1 MVAYYCHLHARY
13 INMFTPGTSNS
24 STQEF
29 IVRVPKDRR
38 KKYKM
43 MKFSTGNDVD
53 FVKMSQTPIRME
65 RENNLKEFKSA
76 YDIDVLPKFG
86 AGSEYGR
93 EQKEEARRK
102 KYGIISRKYNPDD
115 QPWILK
121 IGKNKDMKKM
131 KGVREGGITEN
142 TSYYIFTQCA
152 DGAFEAFPVEEWY
165 TFSPM
170 IKYKYL
176 NSEEAEEEFSRRDKT
191 LNLFSV
197 MVRNRVRNEEDEGN
211 PDEEDKVKA
220 KTKKSKKKEKSEFLI
235 TEDEEWANYSDDG
248 NEDEDEGEGAD
259 EEEQGIDQTLRDSKS
274 KKKGKNKGKGKRN
287 AKHNSDD
294 EAVEESDE
302 GDFDDREVDYIT
314 DSSSDDD
321 MEDREKKDVY
331 EEKGVDEERGLRKL
345 IDSEDEESEE
355 EEDKKSEKAEEEEE
369 DGKAKKEKKKDDGSD
384 SSSSSSSESDSDIEK
399 EENLASVIFMQKGK
413 KEHSSPV
420 PRSATP
426 SSVDGEDKK
435 ASKRKLES
443 EDVSSKKSRT
453 ESPGASSKTSSA
465 GITEEAIR
473 RYLMRK
479 PMTAKELLKKFK
491 SKKVNMSKEEM
502 TRTLTKYLK
511 KIQPERK
518 TINKNMY
525 FSIKKE

>member
-1 MVAYYCHLHARY
+1 MATSSTASQ
-13 INMFTPGTSNS
+13 PGSSNS
-24 STQEF
+24 TTQEF
-29 IVRVPKDRR
+29 IVRVPKDR
-38 KKYKM
+38 KKKFKM

-65 RENNLKEFKSA
+65 RENNLKQFKSA
-76 YDIDVLPKFG
+76 YDIDVAPKFG

-102 KYGIISRKYNPDD
+102 KYGIVSRKYKPED

-121 IGKNKDMKKM
+121 IGKNKEMKKM
-131 KGVREGGITEN
+131 KGVREGTITEN

-165 TFSPM
+165 TFSPV

-197 MVRNRVRNEEDEGN
+197 MVRNRVRNEDDETN
-211 PDEEDKVKA
+211 PDEEEKVKT

-235 TEDEEWANYSDDG
+235 TEDEEWANFSDDG
-248 NEDEDEGEGAD
+248 NEDEEDGEGP
-259 EEEQGIDQTLRDSKS
+259 EEEDDDDPKS
-274 KKKGKNKGKGKRN
+274 KKKGKKHAKGKRN

-302 GDFDDREVDYIT
+302 GDFDDKEVDYIT
-314 DSSSDDD
+314 DSSSDDE

-345 IDSEDEESEE
+345 IDSEEESEE

-369 DGKAKKEKKKDDGSD
+369 DEKAKKEKKKDDGSD
-384 SSSSSSSESDSDIEK
+384 SSSSSSSESDSDIER

-413 KEHSSPV
+413 KERNSPV
-420 PRSATP
+420 PQSGATG
-426 SSVDGEDKK
+426 SVDGEDKK
-435 ASKRKLES
+435 ALKRKLES

-453 ESPGASSKTSSA
+453 ESPGASGKATSA

-502 TRTLTKYLK
+502 TGTLTKYLK
-511 KIQPERK
+511 KIQPEKK
-518 TINKNMY
+518 TINKKMY
-525 FSIKKE
+525 FSLKKDG